1 MGKNNNKYLVQ
12 GSILGIA
19 SILSRFIGMLYRIPL
34 TRIVGVEGM
43 GTYSATYEWY
53 NLALLLS
60 SYSIPLAVS
69 KLVSAREIKKEYK
82 NSYRIFLSAMGLSAS
97 IGAFTS
103 LLVFFS
109 AGLWAKL
116 SNFPSIEAPLRVL
129 APTIFIFSVMGVLRG
144 LFQGKRTMIPTAIS
158 QLLEQIVNAIVSVV
172 AAYLLMREHNAS
184 PEISTYGAIGG
195 TTGTLVGGIFGLL
208 FLLFV
213 YQIYKPVMKKKIRKD
228 KSEYRESYKETTRV
242 IIFTALPI
250 VVSQTAF
257 QLSGIIDTN
266 LWGAIA
272 ASKGMEDKLKE
283 SIWGIYSSHYKVLST
298 VPVAIATALGAA
310 IVPTLAA
317 FHSKGELEEVKHKVS
332 VSIKFNMLI
341 AFPSAV
347 GMGVLARPIVTLI
360 FGYGYDI
367 DLSAN
372 LLRIGSV
379 AIVCFALSTMTN
391 GVLQGIDQ
399 MKLPVKHAFIS
410 LIIHIPL
417 LILLLTVF
425 NMGAYGL
432 VIANVLFAVV
442 VCILN
447 WLAVAKHLDYKQEV
461 KKTFLLPLL
470 ASSIMGGIAYF
481 TYEGIHRLIS
491 SNAVCV
497 AISIVLA
504 IVVYGVI
511 IVLLKTV
518 DEVEL
523 LEMPKGAAILRI
535 CKKIHIL

>member
-1 MGKNNNKYLVQ
+1 MGNNNNKYLVQ

-97 IGAFTS
+97 VGAFTS
-103 LLVFFS
+103 LFVFLS

-129 APTIFIFSVMGVLRG
+129 APTIFIFSIMGVLRG

-172 AAYLLMREHNAS
+172 AAYLLMKEHNAS
-184 PEISTYGAIGG
+184 SEISTYGAIGG
-195 TTGTLVGGIFGLL
+195 TTGTLVGGFFGLL
-208 FLLFV
+208 FLLFI

-228 KSEYRESYKETTRV
+228 KTEYRESYKETTKA
-242 IIFTALPI
+242 IFYTALPI
-250 VVSQTAF
+250 IVSQTAF

-266 LWGAIA
+266 LWGAIS

-317 FHSKGELEEVKHKVS
+317 LHSKGEHEEVKRKVS
-332 VSIKFNMLI
+332 TSIKFNMLI

-360 FGYGYDI
+360 FGYNYDI
-367 DLSAN
+367 ELSAN
-372 LLRIGSV
+372 LLRIGSI

-391 GVLQGIDQ
+391 GVLQGINQ

-417 LILLLTVF
+417 LILLLTVL
-425 NMGAYGL
+425 NLGAYGL

-442 VCILN
+442 ICVLN
-447 WLAVAKHLDYKQEV
+447 WISIAKHLDYKQEV
-461 KKTFLLPLL
+461 KKTFLLPLF
-470 ASSIMGGIAYF
+470 ASVLMGVIAYLL
-481 TYEGIHRLIS
+481 YQGVHSVIA
-491 SNAVCV
+491 SNAICV
-497 AISIVLA
+497 IISIAVA
-504 IVVYGVI
+504 IVVYGIAVI
-511 IVLLKTV
+511 LLKTV
-518 DEVEL
+518 DEHEL

-535 CKKIHIL
+535 CRKFHIM

>member
-1 MGKNNNKYLVQ
+1 MGNNNNKYLVQ

-69 KLVSAREIKKEYK
+69 KLVSSREIKKEYK

-97 IGAFTS
+97 VGAFTS
-103 LLVFFS
+103 LFVFFS

-116 SNFPSIEAPLRVL
+116 SKFPSIEAPLRVL
-129 APTIFIFSVMGVLRG
+129 APTIFIFSIMGVLRG

-158 QLLEQIVNAIVSVV
+158 QLLEQIVNAIVSVA

-184 PEISTYGAIGG
+184 PDISTYGAIGG

-208 FLLFV
+208 FLLFI
-213 YQIYKPVMKKKIRKD
+213 YQLYKPIMKKKIRKD
-228 KSEYRESYKETTRV
+228 KSEYRESYRETTKA
-242 IIFTALPI
+242 IIYTAFPI

-266 LWGAIA
+266 LWGVIA

-317 FHSKGELEEVKHKVS
+317 LFSKGELNEVKRKVS
-332 VSIKFNMLI
+332 ISLKFNMLI

-360 FGYGYDI
+360 FGYNYDVE
-367 DLSAN
+367 LSAN

-399 MKLPVKHAFIS
+399 MKLPVRHAFIS
-410 LIIHIPL
+410 LIIHVPL
-417 LILLLTVF
+417 LILFLAL
-425 NMGAYGL
+425 NMGGYGL

-447 WLAVAKHLDYKQEV
+447 WRAVAKHLDYKQEV
-461 KKTFLLPLL
+461 TKTFLLPLL
-470 ASSIMGGIAYF
+470 ASMIMGVIAYF
-481 TYEGIHRLIS
+481 SYQGIHKMIASNTICVMS
-491 SNAVCV
+491 SILV
-497 AISIVLA
+497 AII
-504 IVVYGVI
+504 VYGILVI
-511 IVLLKTV
+511 LLKIV
-518 DEVEL
+518 DEDEL
-523 LEMPKGAAILRI
+523 LEMPKGASILRL
-535 CKKIHIL
+535 CRKFHLM